1 MKNCYLLVILF
12 LTSLINATAQT
23 FYNTESGGQ
32 LNDTIPIDEVEV
44 TTNKIS
50 ISRKNAP
57 LIVSVINRKEIEQ
70 SDETALLPILSQRI
84 PGFFVTERGVT
95 GFGVAEG
102 AAGAISIRG
111 IGGSPT
117 TGVLMLIDGH
127 PQFMGIMGHPL
138 ADSYVASDV
147 ERVEVIRGPAS
158 VLYGS
163 NAMGGVI
170 NIITRQE
177 KKDGLSG
184 NARLMYGSYNTQ
196 KYMVNGGYKKKKF
209 TVFASL
215 NHNRTDGHRDS
226 SDFMITNGYLKAGIG
241 ITDKINLTADFNL
254 AGFKASD
261 PGPVDEMAGERIDI
275 LRGMASLSLE
285 NHFSG
290 TEGAF
295 KFFHNFGNH
304 KITDG
309 FRSDDFNS
317 GMMFYQGISIL
328 PNTLIT
334 AGVDFK
340 KYGGKARNVF
350 ANGGE
355 GIVIGNETINELAGY
370 TVVQYTYKR
379 KLTLNAG
386 LRLENNSVYGTEWI
400 PQAGFAYSV
409 NSFISVK
416 GNASKGFR
424 SPTIRELYLF
434 PPANENLKPE
444 EVMNYELGIMGN
456 ISPAIEMELTGFVL
470 KGSNIIQVEG
480 QFPAVHN
487 VNSGTFHNN
496 GIEFSSDVNL
506 PGNIELG
513 VNYSYINMKKV
524 MIGTPE
530 HQLFTFINY
539 KWKKLSLNGNV
550 QLISNLALDNN
561 GHSSSYTVINAKADY
576 AIRKKLHFFISGR
589 NLTDQYYVINQGYP
603 MPGITFFMGI
613 NAGL

>member
-1 MKNCYLLVILF
+1 MKNCYSLVIL
-12 LTSLINATAQT
+12 LLASLINATAQT
-23 FYNTESGGQ
+23 SLKTVSAGR
-32 LNDTIPIDEVEV
+32 LNDTIKIDEVEV

-57 LIVSVINRKEIEQ
+57 LIVSVIDRKEIEQ
-70 SDETALLPILSQRI
+70 NDETAILPILSQRI
-84 PGFFVTERGVT
+84 PGLFVTERGIT

-127 PQFMGIMGHPL
+127 PQFMGLMGHPL

-147 ERVEVIRGPAS
+147 DRVEVIRGPAS

-177 KKDGLSG
+177 KKDGISG

-209 TVFASL
+209 SVFASL
-215 NHNRTDGHRDS
+215 NHNRTNGHRDS
-226 SDFMITNGYLKAGIG
+226 SDFMITNGYLKTGIE
-241 ITDKINLTADFNL
+241 ITDKIDLTADLNL

-261 PGPVDEMAGERIDI
+261 PGPVDEFAGDRIDI

-290 TEGAF
+290 TEGSF

-304 KITDG
+304 KITNG

-317 GMMFYQGISIL
+317 GLMFYQGISIV

-340 KYGGKARNVF
+340 TYGGEARNVF
-350 ANGGE
+350 ANSGE
-355 GIVIGNETINELAGY
+355 GIVIGNETINEFAGY
-370 TVVQYTYKR
+370 TVVQYTYKK

-386 LRLENNSVYGTEWI
+386 LRLENNSVYGKEWV
-400 PQAGFAYSV
+400 PQAGVAYNVS
-409 NSFISVK
+409 SFISLK
-416 GNASKGFR
+416 GNIAKGFR

-434 PPANENLKPE
+434 PPANEHLNPE

-456 ISPAIEMELTGFVL
+456 ISPAIEMEITGFML

-487 VNSGTFHNN
+487 ENLGNFKNK
-496 GIEFSSDVNL
+496 GIEFSGNVHL
-506 PGNIELG
+506 TRNIELG
-513 VNYSYINMKKV
+513 ANYSYINMEKAL
-524 MIGTPE
+524 IGTPE
-530 HQLFTFINY
+530 HQLFAFINY
-539 KWKKLSLNGNV
+539 KWKKLSINGNAEH
-550 QLISNLALDNN
+550 IHNLALDSEGNRSN
-561 GHSSSYTVINAKADY
+561 YTLLNAKFDY
-576 AIRKKLHFFISGR
+576 AVREKLHFFVSGR
-589 NLTDQYYVINQGYP
+589 NLANQYYVINEGYP
-603 MPGITFFMGI
+603 MPGTTFFVGI
-613 NAGL
+613 KAGF